1 MQSNSA
7 IALTLI
13 IGWTL
18 FLLLLMEV
26 LRTRYI
32 LTKTV
37 ASNALK
43 PDNSNLPPFM
53 QRLSR
58 AHANC
63 YESFPIIGGLLIVAL
78 LTNRAAVTDGLAF
91 WLFGARVVQSTIHM
105 ISTSVLAANLRF
117 TAFAVQMVICIYWVW
132 VLLMH

>member
-32 LTKTV
+32 LSKTV

-43 PDNSNLPPFM
+43 VDNSNLPPFL

-78 LTNRAAVTDGLAF
+78 LTNRAAVTDGLAL

-105 ISTSVLAANLRF
+105 VSTSVLATNLRF
-117 TAFAVQMVICIYWVW
+117 AAFAVQMIICIYWLW
-132 VLLMH
+132 GLLAH

>member
-1 MQSNSA
+1 
-7 IALTLI
+7 
-13 IGWTL
+13 
-18 FLLLLMEV
+18 MEV

-32 LTKTV
+32 LSKTV

-43 PDNSNLPPFM
+43 VDNSNLPPFM
-53 QRLSR
+53 QRMSR

-78 LTNRAAVTDGLAF
+78 LTNRAAVTDGLAL

-105 ISTSVLAANLRF
+105 ISTSVLATNLRF
-117 TAFAVQMVICIYWVW
+117 AAFAVQMIICIYWLW
-132 VLLMH
+132 ALLMH

>member
-1 MQSNSA
+1 MHSNSA

-18 FLLLLMEV
+18 FLLLLMEA

-43 PDNSNLPPFM
+43 PDNTNLPPFM

-78 LTNRAAVTDGLAF
+78 LTNHAAVTDGLAF

-105 ISTSVLAANLRF
+105 ISTSVLATNLRF
-117 TAFAVQMVICIYWVW
+117 TAFAVQMVICIYWLW
-132 VLLMH
+132 ALLAH

>member
-7 IALTLI
+7 IALSLI

-18 FLLLLMEV
+18 FLLLLMEGM
-26 LRTRYI
+26 RIRY
-32 LTKTV
+32 LLAGTV
-37 ASNALK
+37 ASNQLK
-43 PDNSNLPPFM
+43 PDNSNLSPFL

-63 YESFPIIGGLLIVAL
+63 YECFPIIGGLLIVAL

-91 WLFGARVVQSTIHM
+91 WLLGARVVQSTIHM
-105 ISTSVLAANLRF
+105 ISTSVMAANLRF
-117 TAFAVQMVICIYWVW
+117 MAFAVQMVIAIYWFW
-132 VLLMH
+132 VLLVH